1 MLDIGDDTDYS
12 YNELGEGIAGRY
24 TSPMRRYSFDDTTT
38 GYNHNINYNNNNDQN
53 MNVNAIMSNNNNNN
67 NSNNS
72 NNNSITYESP
82 STSPRGTNDTK
93 GINILPLLLLILT
106 LIFFKEK
113 KKRITSAKKKTIKK
127 TMNNDEDIY
136 TNTNS
141 TANMNKFFDIGG
153 PYKIKT
159 IGGPSIRP
167 SNLPR
172 I

>member
-24 TSPMRRYSFDDTTT
+24 TSPMRRYSFDDTTA

-72 NNNSITYESP
+72 ITYESP

-106 LIFFKEK
+106 SFFLKRKRKE
-113 KKRITSAKKKTIKK
+113 
-127 TMNNDEDIY
+127 
-136 TNTNS
+136 
-141 TANMNKFFDIGG
+141 
-153 PYKIKT
+153 
-159 IGGPSIRP
+159 
-167 SNLPR
+167 
-172 I
+172 